1 MASFRPFSGLSIL
14 RMPARPVPNAL
25 RCGSGVPICYPAFL
39 PRPFPWNSRG
49 AAVHTPEQPP
59 AEPLV
64 SIDKPVDDN
73 LLDQVG
79 RWITRSADETV
90 RGIGQAVLRRRL
102 RVAVTGLSH
111 AGKTV
116 FMTALLHNLRLA
128 ARLGEGQVGHL
139 PFFEPVAKG
148 ALDDVTLAP
157 LGDLPPFPFE
167 ANWRRIVAPSAGA
180 APDFPPSTTGVS
192 GFGAALRYRPQ
203 GFWGRYL
210 AHTTT
215 VTIEMVDYPGE
226 WLLDLP
232 LLEMSY
238 ADWSASALRL
248 AESGSRA
255 GIGGDWRSLHADAPA
270 TEALLES
277 ARLSFTGY
285 LAACRAAP
293 YHLSHVQPGRFLN
306 PGDSTADLSAF
317 RFCPLRRAP
326 GTIAEAG
333 SLGEAMAQRF
343 ERYKAEIV
351 HPFFRD
357 VFSRFDR
364 QLVLVDV
371 IGALNAGPES
381 FRDMRRAL
389 REVLPSFNRGS
400 GSLLARLFQP
410 RTEKVLFAATKA
422 DHVTANQFHNLR
434 LLLRAMMADDLGNLP
449 ISAEETDFAALSAI
463 KCTANRRVMYQGQ
476 QITVLEG
483 IIRGRDLPEQLYP
496 GEIPEHLPSEDDWRS
511 ERFRFYDFRPPDL
524 EGESPMASGR
534 GIPHVH
540 LDRALQFLTGDL
552 FW

>member
-1 MASFRPFSGLSIL
+1 
-14 RMPARPVPNAL
+14 
-25 RCGSGVPICYPAFL
+25 
-39 PRPFPWNSRG
+39 
-49 AAVHTPEQPP
+49 
-59 AEPLV
+59 V
-64 SIDKPVDDN
+64 SIDKPADDS

-79 RWITRSADETV
+79 RWITRSADDAA
-90 RGIGQAVLRRRL
+90 RGLGQAVLRRRL

-128 ARLGEGQVGHL
+128 ARLGDGQAGHL
-139 PFFEPVAKG
+139 PFFEPVAKN
-148 ALDDVTLAP
+148 ALDDVTLSP

-167 ANWRRIVAPSAGA
+167 ANWRRIVAPVAGA

-192 GFGAALRYRPQ
+192 GFGAELRYRPQ

-210 AHTTT
+210 AHSTT

-238 ADWSASALRL
+238 AEWSASALQL
-248 AESGSRA
+248 AGSGSRA
-255 GIGGDWRSLHADAPA
+255 RIAGEWRSLDADMPA
-270 TEALLES
+270 TEPLLES
-277 ARLSFTGY
+277 ARLSFTEY

-306 PGDSTADLSAF
+306 PGDGTADLQAF
-317 RFCPLRRAP
+317 RFCPLRLSP
-326 GTIAEAG
+326 GTAKPG
-333 SLGEAMAQRF
+333 SLGEAMAGRF

-351 HPFFRD
+351 SPFYRD

-381 FRDMRRAL
+381 FHDMRRAL
-389 REVLPSFNRGS
+389 RDVLPSFNRGS
-400 GSLLARLFQP
+400 GSLLARLFGS

-449 ISAEETDFAALSAI
+449 IAADEADFAALSAI

-483 IIRGRDLPEQLYP
+483 IIRGRDDPEQLYP

-524 EGESPMASGR
+524 EGASPQASSR

>member
-1 MASFRPFSGLSIL
+1 
-14 RMPARPVPNAL
+14 
-25 RCGSGVPICYPAFL
+25 
-39 PRPFPWNSRG
+39 
-49 AAVHTPEQPP
+49 
-59 AEPLV
+59 V
-64 SIDKPVDDN
+64 SIDKPVNDS
-73 LLDQVG
+73 LLDQAG
-79 RWITRSADETV
+79 RWLVRSADDALRSV
-90 RGIGQAVLRRRL
+90 GQAVLRRRL

-128 ARLGEGQVGHL
+128 ARLGEGQAGHL

-148 ALDDVTLAP
+148 ALDDVALSP

-167 ANWRRIVAPSAGA
+167 ANWRRIVAPAGGA
-180 APDFPPSTTGVS
+180 PPDFPPSTTGVS
-192 GFGAALRYRPQ
+192 GFGAALRYRPR
-203 GFWGRYL
+203 GFWGRQF
-210 AHTTT
+210 AASTT

-232 LLEMSY
+232 LLEMSFG
-238 ADWSASALRL
+238 DWCASALDL
-248 AESGSRA
+248 AGSGSRA
-255 GIGGDWRSLHADAPA
+255 SIGGAWRDLDPDAPA
-270 TEALLES
+270 TEAQLES
-277 ARLSFTGY
+277 ARVSFTEY

-293 YHLSHVQPGRFLN
+293 HHLSHVQPGRFLN
-306 PGDSTADLSAF
+306 PGDGTADLSAF
-317 RFCPLRRAP
+317 RFCPLRLAP
-326 GTIAEAG
+326 GAIAKPG
-333 SLGEAMAQRF
+333 SLAEEMAQRF

-351 HPFFRD
+351 SPFYSD

-371 IGALNAGPES
+371 IGALNAGPEP
-381 FRDMRRAL
+381 FHDMRRAL

-400 GSLLARLFQP
+400 DSLLARLFGS

-434 LLLRAMMADDLGNLP
+434 LLLRAMMADDSGALP
-449 ISAEETDFAALSAI
+449 IAAGEADFAAVSAI
-463 KCTANRRVMYQGQ
+463 KCTTNRRVMYQGQ

-483 IIRGRDLPEQLYP
+483 VIRGRDKPEQLYP
-496 GEIPEHLPSEDDWRS
+496 GEIPEHLPTPEDWHS

-524 EGESPMASGR
+524 SDESADAIGR

-540 LDRALQFLTGDL
+540 LDRALQFLTGAL

>member
-1 MASFRPFSGLSIL
+1 
-14 RMPARPVPNAL
+14 
-25 RCGSGVPICYPAFL
+25 
-39 PRPFPWNSRG
+39 
-49 AAVHTPEQPP
+49 
-59 AEPLV
+59 V

-79 RWITRSADETV
+79 RWIARSADEAA

-128 ARLGEGQVGHL
+128 ARLGEGQAGHL

-192 GFGAALRYRPQ
+192 GFGAALRYRPH

-238 ADWSASALRL
+238 AEWSAAALRL
-248 AESGSRA
+248 AGSGSRA
-255 GIGGDWRSLHADAPA
+255 GIGGDWRSLDADAPA

-277 ARLSFTGY
+277 ARLSFTAY

-306 PGDSTADLSAF
+306 PGDGAADLAAF
-317 RFCPLRRAP
+317 RFCPLRLAAGAVP
-326 GTIAEAG
+326 KPG

-381 FRDMRRAL
+381 FHDMRRAL
-389 REVLPSFNRGS
+389 REVLPSFNRG
-400 GSLLARLFQP
+400 GGLLARLFQP

-434 LLLRAMMADDLGNLP
+434 LLLRAMMADDLGDLP

-483 IIRGRDLPEQLYP
+483 IIRGRDAPEQLYP

-524 EGESPMASGR
+524 QGESLLASGR

>member
-1 MASFRPFSGLSIL
+1 L
-14 RMPARPVPNAL
+14 
-25 RCGSGVPICYPAFL
+25 
-39 PRPFPWNSRG
+39 
-49 AAVHTPEQPP
+49 
-59 AEPLV
+59 
-64 SIDKPVDDN
+64 SIDKPADDS

-79 RWITRSADETV
+79 RWITRTADDAA

-128 ARLGEGQVGHL
+128 AKLGEGQAGHL

-148 ALDDVTLAP
+148 ALEDVALSP

-167 ANWRRIVAPSAGA
+167 ANWRRIVAPTAGD

-203 GFWGRYL
+203 GFWGRQL
-210 AHTTT
+210 AETTA

-238 ADWSASALRL
+238 AEWSAAALRL
-248 AESGSRA
+248 ADSGSRA
-255 GIGGDWRSLHADAPA
+255 KIAGDWRSLDADAPA

-277 ARLSFTGY
+277 ARVSFTAY

-306 PGDSTADLSAF
+306 PGDGTADLSAF
-317 RFCPLRRAP
+317 RFCPLRLAP
-326 GTIAEAG
+326 GAAAKPG
-333 SLGEAMAQRF
+333 SLGQAMAQRY

-351 HPFFRD
+351 APFYRD

-381 FRDMRRAL
+381 FHDMRRAL
-389 REVLPSFNRGS
+389 REVLPSFNRGG
-400 GSLLARLFQP
+400 GSLLSRLFQS
-410 RTEKVLFAATKA
+410 RTDKVLFAATKA

-434 LLLRAMMADDLGNLP
+434 LLLRAMMADDLGIMP
-449 ISAEETDFAALSAI
+449 ISSDEADFAALSAI

-483 IIRGRDLPEQLYP
+483 IIRGRDAPEQLYP

-524 EGESPMASGR
+524 EGESPLASGR